1 VIDLV
6 VFDMAGT
13 TIDDHGLVYV
23 ALEQSVVEAGAT
35 VAQADLQTWM
45 GTDKVRAISA
55 LLPLGGVDAD
65 PQLVNEVFARFRL
78 NLEQSYARRPP
89 VALPG
94 VEEAL
99 REFRRRG
106 IKTSLTTG
114 FSDDVA
120 QPLLSSLGWRIGNA
134 PDDLLDAVVTTS
146 DVAAG
151 RPSPY
156 LIHHAMERTGVCD
169 VRRVLAA
176 GDTIVDVQ
184 AAYNA
189 GVIAVGVLTGGLVTS
204 DFDDQPCDFVLD
216 SVVDVLALIDDLD
229 RFDVRP
235 GQ

>member
-1 VIDLV
+1 MIDLV

-23 ALEQSVVEAGAT
+23 ALEESVLEAGAT
-35 VAQADLQTWM
+35 VAKADLQTWM
-45 GTDKVRAISA
+45 GTDKVQAISA
-55 LLPLGGVDAD
+55 LLPLGGIAID
-65 PQLVNEVFARFRL
+65 PQLVKEVFSRFRVIL
-78 NLEQSYARRPP
+78 AESYARQPP

-120 QPLLSSLGWRIGNA
+120 EPLLASLGWTKGTGIN
-134 PDDLLDAVVTTS
+134 DLLHAVVTTS
-146 DVAAG
+146 DVTAG
-151 RPSPY
+151 RPAPY
-156 LIHHAMERTGVCD
+156 LIHRAMERTGVSD
-169 VRRVLAA
+169 VHRVLAA

-189 GVIAVGVLTGGLVTS
+189 GVVSVGVLTGGLAKS
-204 DFDDQPCDFVLD
+204 DFDGHHYDFVLD
-216 SVVDVLALIDDLD
+216 NVVDVLGIVDGL
-229 RFDVRP
+229 
-235 GQ
+235 